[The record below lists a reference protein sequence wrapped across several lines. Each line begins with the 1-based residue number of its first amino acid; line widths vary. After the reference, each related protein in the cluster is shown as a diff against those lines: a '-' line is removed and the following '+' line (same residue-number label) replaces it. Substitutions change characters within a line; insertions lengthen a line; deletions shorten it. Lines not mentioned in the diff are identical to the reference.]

1 MSGAP
6 DALVDFHTGD
16 NDNDQCDA
24 HGHDPENCSNGS
36 SITGHA
42 RALALWSSLLILLL
56 LVPAAVWT
64 VCLFRPDPP
73 KAEEPP
79 TVQAVEMATVQV
91 RQAAPTVVYA
101 QQPAPV
107 VLAPAQPQV
116 IYAPQPPPVS
126 GQVVYTQERR

>member
-1 MSGAP
+1 MMNDCGQRFPNARNHSHTLRAAHAEG
-6 DALVDFHTGD
+6 LVDAVDGFCEGIAFT
-16 NDNDQCDA
+16 
-24 HGHDPENCSNGS
+24 PEELEPLFER
-36 SITGHA
+36 A
-42 RALALWSSLLILLL
+42 RALGLPVKLH
-56 LVPAAVWT
+56 
-64 VCLFRPDPP
+64 
-73 KAEEPP
+73 AEQLSN
-79 TVQAVEMATVQV
+79 TGGVQLATVQV

>member
-1 MSGAP
+1 MISTQ
-6 DALVDFHTGD
+6 V
-16 NDNDQCDA
+16 
-24 HGHDPENCSNGS
+24 
-36 SITGHA
+36 

-79 TVQAVEMATVQV
+79 TVGGVQLATVQV

-101 QQPAPV
+101 QPPAPV

-126 GQVVYTQERR
+126 GQVVYEQERR

>member
-1 MSGAP
+1 MFKLASRLADG
-6 DALVDFHTGD
+6 
-16 NDNDQCDA
+16 
-24 HGHDPENCSNGS
+24 
-36 SITGHA
+36 
-42 RALALWSSLLILLL
+42 ALWSSLLILLL
-56 LVPAAVWT
+56 LIPAVVWT

-91 RQAAPTVVYA
+91 RHAAPTVIVA

-126 GQVVYTQERR
+126 GQVIYAPQAAPSGQVIYEQERR